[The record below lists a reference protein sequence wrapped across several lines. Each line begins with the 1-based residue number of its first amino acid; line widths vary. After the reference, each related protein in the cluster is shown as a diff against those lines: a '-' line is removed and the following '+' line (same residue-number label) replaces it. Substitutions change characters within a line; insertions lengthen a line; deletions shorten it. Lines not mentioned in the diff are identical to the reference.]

1 MFEGFYLSSRVSQKV
16 MTGLF
21 QRLAVKAP
29 KKLLGGRKGQPFQ
42 SASTVPT
49 HLNTL
54 SLPPTF
60 YAYILCFSRGLYIC
74 SYSGLF
80 SGGRGWESHVISGEP
95 GSAKRQDPQK

>member
-29 KKLLGGRKGQPFQ
+29 KKLFGGRKAQPFQ

-54 SLPPTF
+54 FLCLPPSMPISCAFLVAFTSALIVG
-60 YAYILCFSRGLYIC
+60 YLVEAGD
-74 SYSGLF
+74 
-80 SGGRGWESHVISGEP
+80 GR
-95 GSAKRQDPQK
+95 AM